1 MDIGHQ
7 PCGTPRVVPNVQ
19 PLQLFAGGIM
29 RGRNRSRA
37 RRPMRGREAFRRG
50 RRVSSASDA
59 QVDESLRALARLL
72 ARQAARDVFN
82 RAMSREADRS
92 TEEGRE

>member
-1 MDIGHQ
+1 
-7 PCGTPRVVPNVQ
+7 
-19 PLQLFAGGIM
+19 
-29 RGRNRSRA
+29 
-37 RRPMRGREAFRRG
+37 MRGREAFRRG
-50 RRVSSASDA
+50 RRVSSEADA

-82 RAMSREADRS
+82 RAMSREDGRL